1 MHLTSCL
8 IVTGVVIYALF
19 IPFFV
24 FDQVTG
30 QTLGLISAP
39 DSSKDAKSRKDVPYW
54 GYKT

>member
-1 MHLTSCL
+1 MPYL
-8 IVTGVVIYALF
+8 YLF
-19 IPFFV
+19 F